1 MLRHRK
7 VKSRFRCC
15 RTFQAFKKTGA
26 QKAKLPWW
34 KVFWLATLAGNYI
47 GISCALFL
55 MVGGSVANVDEGVQ
69 LLIVG
74 AFGLP
79 MSLTLIRICGAEL
92 LTANSCFL
100 AIAMFEVSY

>member
-1 MLRHRK
+1 
-7 VKSRFRCC
+7 
-15 RTFQAFKKTGA
+15 
-26 QKAKLPWW
+26 
-34 KVFWLATLAGNYI
+34 
-47 GISCALFL
+47 

-100 AIAMFEVSY
+100 AIAVFEVSS

>member
-1 MLRHRK
+1 
-7 VKSRFRCC
+7 
-15 RTFQAFKKTGA
+15 
-26 QKAKLPWW
+26 
-34 KVFWLATLAGNYI
+34 
-47 GISCALFL
+47 

-69 LLIVG
+69 LLVVG

-100 AIAMFEVSY
+100 AIAVFEVSIDIQVQKCDDAGAARHVDACIRLVYMQVQY